1 MRLLA
6 LSVIASAAL
15 FVGVTVA
22 SAHTPTATITCT
34 QVSFNFFNFS
44 TTKTNVIHETVTIDA
59 QTVASQDYS
68 FSGATGANS
77 IPITIPPGTHTV
89 VATTSWTVDGGGTQ
103 SFTQTLSACSQATPS
118 LTTNASGPVTVGGA
132 IHDTA
137 HLSGGVAPLTG
148 TLTFDVYD
156 ANCTTKLATV
166 SPATTVNGAGD
177 YNSANYTPAT
187 AGSYNWVAHYSGD
200 ANNAKVDTACGA
212 PNETSTV
219 NKTTPSIATVLSTS
233 SAQAPATVHDSST
246 LTGATANAGGTVTY
260 TVYTNTAC
268 NAGARA
274 AGTKTVTNGVVPNSD
289 DLVFSSA
296 GDFYWQAV
304 YSGDANNGTATS
316 VCTSEHLVVTSGGG
330 GGGGETQSNTPSTPS
345 TPTTPSTPQV
355 TTQTTPAT
363 ITTTPTRTKP
373 AAKPTPKKHKVAPKP
388 KKKPFKPPVV
398 KKTVK
403 TVTPPC
409 YVVQVGPN
417 SLTAGKPAT
426 LVLRVTGN
434 KKPIPGVK
442 VEVKGPG
449 IMVLSGR
456 TNGAGKTTL
465 TLHPQK
471 PGLLAFH
478 TPAKKTCGAARI
490 GVTSAFTPPV
500 TG

>member
-1 MRLLA
+1 M
-6 LSVIASAAL
+6 
-15 FVGVTVA
+15 
-22 SAHTPTATITCT
+22 
-34 QVSFNFFNFS
+34 
-44 TTKTNVIHETVTIDA
+44 
-59 QTVASQDYS
+59 
-68 FSGATGANS
+68 
-77 IPITIPPGTHTV
+77 
-89 VATTSWTVDGGGTQ
+89 
-103 SFTQTLSACSQATPS
+103 
-118 LTTNASGPVTVGGA
+118 TVGAA

-156 ANCTTKLATV
+156 STCTTKLATV

-200 ANNAKVDTACGA
+200 ANNTKLDTACGA
-212 PNETSTV
+212 PNETSVV
-219 NKTTPSIATVLSTS
+219 NKTAPSISTVLSTG
-233 SAQAPATVHDSST
+233 SATAPATVHDSAT
-246 LTGATANAGGTVTY
+246 LSGATANAGGTVTY

-274 AGTKTVTNGVVPNSD
+274 AGTKTVTNGAIPNSD

-304 YSGDANNGTATS
+304 YSGDASNGPATS
-316 VCTSEHLVVTSGGG
+316 VCTSEHLVVTSGGGGG

-345 TPTTPSTPQV
+345 TPTTQSTPQV
-355 TTQTTPAT
+355 TTQTAPAT
-363 ITTTPTRTKP
+363 ITTTPTTTKP
-373 AAKPTPKKHKVAPKP
+373 AVKPTPKPTKHKVTPKP

-398 KKTVK
+398 KKKVK

-426 LVLRVTGN
+426 LELRVTGN

-465 TLHPQK
+465 TLHPEK

-478 TPAKKTCGAARI
+478 TPAKQTCGTARI
-490 GVTSAFTPPV
+490 GVVAFTPPV